1 MFLSVF
7 RSIALAVVPCLLG
20 ACAQRVIDITS
31 EPSGALVYINGEE
44 SGRTPFRYD
53 FTWYGDYDIV
63 VRADGCETLKT
74 NRKLD
79 APLAGIPPFDLFGEM
94 FGAKDIRR
102 WHFELKPAEQTLSD
116 PAALIARGQTMRGE
130 LRSSKY
136 TRAPSTL
143 PAQMPA
149 TRPVSAGL

>member
-1 MFLSVF
+1 MVLSLV
-7 RSIALAVVPCLLG
+7 RSVALVVVPCLAA
-20 ACAQRVIDITS
+20 ACAQRVINVTS

-63 VRADGCETLKT
+63 VRAEGYETLKT

-79 APLAGIPPFDLFGEM
+79 APLAGIPPFDLLGEM

-102 WHFELKPAEQTLSD
+102 WHFELQPAAAGLSD
-116 PAALIARGQTMRGE
+116 PSALIARGQAMRGE

-149 TRPVSAGL
+149 TRPASAGL